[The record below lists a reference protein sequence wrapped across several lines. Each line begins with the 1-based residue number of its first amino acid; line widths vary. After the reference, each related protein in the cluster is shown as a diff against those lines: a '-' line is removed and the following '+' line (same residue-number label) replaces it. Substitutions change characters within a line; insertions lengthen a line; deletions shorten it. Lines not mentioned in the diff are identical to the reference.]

1 MTAPH
6 AAARVL
12 VAGVGNIF
20 CGDDGFG
27 VEVVRRL
34 AAQTLPAGVQVVDFG
49 LRSRDLAYELLDR
62 ADWTTILVDAM
73 PRGGTP
79 GTVYLVE
86 PDTESVELRSPA
98 DGHSAS
104 PDAIIGLLRALGGS
118 PGRLL
123 VVGCEPAQLD
133 DGIGLSDPVAA
144 AVNEAI
150 ALILSIAGR
159 TEKCASPSPA
169 ASWSSRTN
177 TLPS

>member
-1 MTAPH
+1 MTAPR

-34 AAQTLPAGVQVVDFG
+34 AAQALPPGVQVVDFG
-49 LRSRDLAYELLDR
+49 LRSRHLAYELLERGDSP
-62 ADWTTILVDAM
+62 TILVDAM

-79 GTVYLVE
+79 GTLYLVE
-86 PDTESVELRSPA
+86 PETDAVELRSPA
-98 DGHSAS
+98 DGHSVS
-104 PDAIIGLLRALGGS
+104 PEAIIGLLRALGGS

-133 DGIGLSDPVAA
+133 EGIGLSDPVAA
-144 AVNEAI
+144 AVDEAI
-150 ALILSIAGR
+150 ALILSVVRR
-159 TEKCASPSPA
+159 TDPCASPSPA
-169 ASWSSRTN
+169 ASSSSRTN
-177 TLPS
+177 TSPS